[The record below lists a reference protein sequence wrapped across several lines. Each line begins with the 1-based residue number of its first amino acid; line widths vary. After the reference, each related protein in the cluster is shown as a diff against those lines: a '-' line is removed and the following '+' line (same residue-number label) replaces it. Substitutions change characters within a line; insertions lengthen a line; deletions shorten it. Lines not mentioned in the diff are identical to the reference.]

1 MDLKIVIK
9 QMLDKGL
16 TREQVVS
23 NLKELGVADADRLFD
38 EATAGS
44 KAQATP
50 KQEPAPEEPKQQP
63 QARGLFKDVSS
74 SEEEK
79 PGEEKQEPE
88 QAQRKPVMK
97 DDGEISLSELM
108 ETDGKGLFSKREK
121 ARQPEAE
128 SEEKKASAE
137 EREEEEEPQ
146 EEKQETKSE
155 PAKRVL
161 LTAQLPADASLDDKI
176 DEAIALLKALE
187 AINEKI
193 LDTDRKVLLRLKD

>member
-38 EATAGS
+38 EATGGS
-44 KAQATP
+44 KTQAPP
-50 KQEPAPEEPKQQP
+50 KQEPAAEEPKQQP
-63 QARGLFKDVSS
+63 QTRGLFKDVSA

-79 PGEEKQEPE
+79 PEPDA
-88 QAQRKPVMK
+88 QPQRKPIMK
-97 DDGEISLSELM
+97 EDGEISLSELM
-108 ETDGKGLFSKREK
+108 ETDGKGLFSRSESKPK
-121 ARQPEAE
+121 A
-128 SEEKKASAE
+128 EEKTAE
-137 EREEEEEPQ
+137 EHEEEPA
-146 EEKQETKSE
+146 EEKEERKTE
-155 PAKRVL
+155 PAKRVSL
-161 LTAQLPADASLDDKI
+161 STQLPADASLDDKI

-193 LDTDRKVLLRLKD
+193 LETDRKVLLRLKD